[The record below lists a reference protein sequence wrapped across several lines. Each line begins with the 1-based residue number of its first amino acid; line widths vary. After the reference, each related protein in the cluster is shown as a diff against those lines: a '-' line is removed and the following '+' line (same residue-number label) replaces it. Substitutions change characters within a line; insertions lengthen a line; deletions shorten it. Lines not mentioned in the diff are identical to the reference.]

1 MGKIMHFQM
10 LHGMPILVATI
21 ALLAAGPAAPAP
33 MCENTAGL
41 PVQCGHPGAMPL
53 GWTVSP
59 QQREIY
65 LKTLPPDP
73 SPTVLFSLAVL
84 IAALFALIALMPD
97 FDGRTDTDWGRQE
110 GDE

>member
-1 MGKIMHFQM
+1 MGKIMHLSM
-10 LHGMPILVATI
+10 LHGTA
-21 ALLAAGPAAPAP
+21 ALLATGALLSIGPATAAP
-33 MCENTAGL
+33 MCENTAGV

-59 QQREIY
+59 RQREIY

-73 SPTVLFSLAVL
+73 SPTILFSLAVL
-84 IAALFALIALMPD
+84 IGALFALIALMPD